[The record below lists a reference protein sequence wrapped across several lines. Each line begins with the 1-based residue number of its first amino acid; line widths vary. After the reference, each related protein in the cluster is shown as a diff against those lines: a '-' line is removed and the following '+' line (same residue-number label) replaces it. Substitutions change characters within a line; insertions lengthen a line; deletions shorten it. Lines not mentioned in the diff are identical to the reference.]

1 MHIMTIDILLCFIII
16 IICLFIVKFL
26 VIILRK
32 NYELTYK
39 EQFFTMFHPFSNN
52 FSPHYGDLCRYT
64 RLFLNFFY
72 FKDKILPKESYK
84 IRI

>member
-1 MHIMTIDILLCFIII
+1 M
-16 IICLFIVKFL
+16 VKFL

-32 NYELTYK
+32 NYEATNK

-52 FSPHYGDLCRYT
+52 FSPHYGDLCRYSG
-64 RLFLNFFY
+64 LFLNFFY
-72 FKDKILPKESYK
+72 FKDKILSEKSYK